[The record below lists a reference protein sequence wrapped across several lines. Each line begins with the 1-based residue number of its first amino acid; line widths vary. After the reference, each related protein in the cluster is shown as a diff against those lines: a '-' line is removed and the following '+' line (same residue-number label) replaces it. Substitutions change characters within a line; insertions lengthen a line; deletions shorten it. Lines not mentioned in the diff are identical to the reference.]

1 MVFVLSIDKKCFS
14 YWGKTSQEKKNAISM
29 IVYFIKRMCA
39 HDFWYQFYFLTF
51 IFILF
56 NELIK
61 FNKYSGLSEL
71 FEELF
76 AWTILL
82 SEPSHHHS
90 MTIKI
95 NAELEYDLFKKK
107 TTLYSCNNYDIILS
121 VSLCCCH
128 CLCLSIAQRKRIL
141 WLKIKANKQTK
152 CCVDSFIV
160 AFIFVVVVVGVYA
173 VVVIGIIEM
182 CVFPLESKCVQT

>member
-1 MVFVLSIDKKCFS
+1 
-14 YWGKTSQEKKNAISM
+14 M

-39 HDFWYQFYFLTF
+39 HDFWYQFYFLAF

-107 TTLYSCNNYDIILS
+107 KLRYIHVTITTLFSLCLCVAVIVS
-121 VSLCCCH
+121 VSQSH
-128 CLCLSIAQRKRIL
+128 NGNEFS
-141 WLKIKANKQTK
+141 
-152 CCVDSFIV
+152 D
-160 AFIFVVVVVGVYA
+160 
-173 VVVIGIIEM
+173 
-182 CVFPLESKCVQT
+182 